1 MPKPGMQGERR
12 RHGGRVWERELQFR
26 PELLADGLTDKH
38 LRRMRR
44 SGELT
49 TVRRGAYVRADGN
62 GPGEPVDHLLRVR
75 AAVRALS
82 VSAVVSHVSA
92 AALLGLPLW
101 GMSMT
106 RVHVI
111 RARPTGGRR
120 EHRLHVH
127 ALSLPADEI
136 ATVDGLAIT
145 TPGRTLVDI
154 GRTQPFDAAVAV
166 TDAALHRGI
175 VDVAELEAAVVR
187 ARGRP
192 GVARARR
199 VVGFADG
206 RSESVGES
214 RSRVILDRM
223 RLPRPTPQW
232 EVRSWRGRLLGRADF
247 GWPELGT
254 VGEFDGRGKYGRLLR
269 PGETPGDAVFA
280 EKLREDAFRDEGL
293 RVVRWT
299 WADLDNFAPVAERL
313 RRAFGVGVGVGV
325 GVE

>member
-1 MPKPGMQGERR
+1 
-12 RHGGRVWERELQFR
+12 
-26 PELLADGLTDKH
+26 
-38 LRRMRR
+38 
-44 SGELT
+44 
-49 TVRRGAYVRADGN
+49 
-62 GPGEPVDHLLRVR
+62 
-75 AAVRALS
+75 LS

-120 EHRLHVH
+120 EHQLHVH

-136 ATVDGLAIT
+136 ATVDGLATT

-175 VDVAELEAAVVR
+175 V
-187 ARGRP
+187 AR
-192 GVARARR
+192 VL
-199 VVGFADG
+199 
-206 RSESVGES
+206 
-214 RSRVILDRM
+214 LDRM

-247 GWPELGT
+247 G
-254 VGEFDGRGKYGRLLR
+254 
-269 PGETPGDAVFA
+269 
-280 EKLREDAFRDEGL
+280 
-293 RVVRWT
+293 
-299 WADLDNFAPVAERL
+299 
-313 RRAFGVGVGVGV
+313 
-325 GVE
+325 

>member
-1 MPKPGMQGERR
+1 MPRPGMQGERG
-12 RHGGRVWERELQFR
+12 RHGGRVWESELQFR

-44 SGELT
+44 SGEMA

-92 AALLGLPLW
+92 AALLGLPVW

-154 GRTQPFDAAVAV
+154 GAHAAVRR
-166 TDAALHRGI
+166 RGGG
-175 VDVAELEAAVVR
+175 D
-187 ARGRP
+187 
-192 GVARARR
+192 RR
-199 VVGFADG
+199 
-206 RSESVGES
+206 
-214 RSRVILDRM
+214 
-223 RLPRPTPQW
+223 RPTPGD
-232 EVRSWRGRLLGRADF
+232 RRRGRAGGGGGASPWPTGGRASPP
-247 GWPELGT
+247 GG
-254 VGEFDGRGKYGRLLR
+254 GIRGR
-269 PGETPGDAVFA
+269 
-280 EKLREDAFRDEGL
+280 
-293 RVVRWT
+293 
-299 WADLDNFAPVAERL
+299 AERK
-313 RRAFGVGVGVGV
+313 RR
-325 GVE
+325 